1 MDTGPSLYPS
11 MVQGLKRF
19 FSSSWLNCS
28 LVGVAPPWEWLSHI
42 FAILRCLETSHRFC
56 LIQGEEVIH
65 NTGTGAESGS
75 HANSVCLICYL
86 CSPHCVFSTRTR
98 ALAWFLC
105 SWLRRL
111 QSSNHKLYE
120 EVPAVFSS
128 KTVSFKS
135 SVEEF
140 LFRTWIQCAHDQ
152 KEKTGWSEW
161 MWALNILPWPLSW
174 KGMTGEKATS

>member
-28 LVGVAPPWEWLSHI
+28 LVGVAPPWERLSHI
-42 FAILRCLETSHRFC
+42 FAILHWLETSHRFC

-75 HANSVCLICYL
+75 HANSACLICYL
-86 CSPHCVFSTRTR
+86 CSTHCVFSTRTR

-111 QSSNHKLYE
+111 QSSNHELCE
-120 EVPAVFSS
+120 EVPTVFSS
-128 KTVSFKS
+128 KLS
-135 SVEEF
+135 
-140 LFRTWIQCAHDQ
+140 
-152 KEKTGWSEW
+152 
-161 MWALNILPWPLSW
+161 PLSPVW
-174 KGMTGEKATS
+174 RNFCLGHGSNVHMIRKRRLVGQNGCEP